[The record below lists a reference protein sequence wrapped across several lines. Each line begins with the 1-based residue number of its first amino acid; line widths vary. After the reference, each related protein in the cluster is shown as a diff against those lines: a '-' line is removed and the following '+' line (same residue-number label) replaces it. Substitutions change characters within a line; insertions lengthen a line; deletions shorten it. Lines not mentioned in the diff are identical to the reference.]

1 MLFFGYA
8 IRELP
13 LNQLPVFLGEGYYI
27 MKEIHELVRSM
38 GIHATYKGYNYIVHA
53 LCLTQEDE
61 RRLLYI
67 TKQLYPL
74 IAAEFDTNVQCVER
88 NIRTVINSCWKEQR
102 ELVQEACPYTL
113 KLRPSTS
120 EFLDILYWNL
130 TSKQA

>member
-1 MLFFGYA
+1 MGDH
-8 IRELP
+8 I
-13 LNQLPVFLGEGYYI
+13 PVSYQTFQGRGII

-38 GIHATYKGYNYIVHA
+38 GIHATYKGYNYIIHA
-53 LCLTQEDE
+53 LCLAQEDE

-74 IAAEFDTNVQCVER
+74 IAAKFNTSVQCVER
-88 NIRTVINSCWKEQR
+88 NIRTVINSCWKDQQ
-102 ELVQEACPYTL
+102 ELVQDACPYTL

-130 TSKQA
+130 ASKQA